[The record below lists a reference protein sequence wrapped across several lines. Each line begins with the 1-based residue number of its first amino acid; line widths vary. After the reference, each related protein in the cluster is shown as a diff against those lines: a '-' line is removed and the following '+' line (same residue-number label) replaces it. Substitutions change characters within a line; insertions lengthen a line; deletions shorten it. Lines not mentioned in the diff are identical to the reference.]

1 MGSIYRRKFK
11 DKDNK
16 TREGK
21 TFWIRYQ
28 HNGKAVYESAKSTK
42 WADAARL
49 LKLRE
54 GEIAAGK
61 ALGNRY
67 DKVMVKELTSN
78 IAVISTT
85 RQAEIDKILP
95 LIAKQ
100 RVQEAYEIPEGVLD
114 TEEIPEDYLLE

>member
-28 HNGKAVYESAKSTK
+28 HNGKPVYESAKSTK
-42 WADAARL
+42 WADATRL

-67 DKVMVKELTSN
+67 DKVMVKELTSY

-100 RVQEAYEIPEGVLD
+100 RVQEACEIPEGVLD